1 MDPSSVAV
9 LDAHVGSA
17 RLAPYLTRYEGNR
30 ELALRLHAWNAELA
44 TAFWGPIG
52 LLEISLRNSMHSV
65 LGRGREANWWDYS
78 HHVQLAPYGA
88 RVITRTLDKLAS
100 AGNYQPNPDDV
111 VAATSMGFWVG
122 LLDVGV
128 ARHPYMDYETAL
140 WAPRLRDAFPY
151 RGGMGRKQIHARL
164 NRIRVFRNRIA
175 HHEPIYNKRPVE
187 TRDLILECLA
197 FLHPDLAGYVEAS
210 HRIDEVLD
218 RQQVA
223 VSSGDCRL

>member
-9 LDAHVGSA
+9 LDAHVGAA
-17 RLAPYLTRYEGNR
+17 RLAPYLRRYEGNR

-100 AGNYQPNPDDV
+100 AGNYHPNPDDV

-128 ARHPYMDYETAL
+128 ARDPYMDYETAL

-151 RGGMGRKQIHARL
+151 RGGMGRKQIHTRF
-164 NRIRVFRNRIA
+164 NRVRVFRNRIA

-187 TRDLILECLA
+187 TRDLILECLG

-210 HRIDEVLD
+210 HRINEVLA